1 MKFSYTLTASVA
13 IIALVLTA
21 CTGSEGEASDSDDD
35 VTLRVA
41 TPFGPE
47 SRHTIA
53 VQQFADDVSERTDGS
68 VDFDFYYQDALV
80 SPPEVAE
87 ALQAGTVDLSFTMM
101 ALSPDIFTIDSWIAR
116 AASTGDSSPDAGTLQ
131 KAAAILDWA
140 ANDEDYIQE
149 LEDNGVYPL
158 VPRLLVFDTYGLY
171 CDSPVTS
178 LDDASGQRVRVGG
191 NAWSEEARALDMVPV
206 SLPST
211 ETYTSL
217 QQGVIDCFMG
227 GLDDVDNLGLAD
239 LGGHYTATGI
249 TGYDSISILVSDQTW
264 EQLSDDQQQA
274 MQEEAGTYLENVYA
288 GHRESVFDFIEEI
301 EASGDVSMH
310 TPDADLTQAIEDYQ
324 DEALANLTDIAP
336 EAVSDPQET
345 LDNYTANLDDWMEV
359 TESVGHSRE
368 DASWADFYERVEG
381 EPDSVSDW
389 AETVRE
395 RVLDDY
401 YSSDQ

>member
-1 MKFSYTLTASVA
+1 MRFNRTLTAG
-13 IIALVLTA
+13 ITIAALGLTA
-21 CTGSEGEASDSDDD
+21 CSDSEGETSESDDD

-53 VQQFADDVSERTDGS
+53 MQQFADGVTERTNGS
-68 VDFDFYYQDALV
+68 LDFDFYYQDALV
-80 SPPEVAE
+80 SPPEAAE

-101 ALSPDIFTIDSWIAR
+101 ALSPDVFTIDSWIAR
-116 AASTGDSSPDAGTLQ
+116 AASSGDSSPDAGTLQ

-140 ANDEDYIQE
+140 AKDEDYIRE

-158 VPRLLVFDTYGLY
+158 VPRLLVFDTYGVY

-191 NAWSEEARALDMVPV
+191 NAWSEEARALGMVPV

-239 LGGHYTATGI
+239 LGGHYTAAGI
-249 TGYDSISILVSDQTW
+249 TGYDSISVLVSDLTW
-264 EQLSDDQQQA
+264 QQLSDDQRQA
-274 MQEEAGTYLENVYA
+274 MQEEAGTYLENVYD
-288 GHRESVFDFIEEI
+288 GHRESVFEFIKEIEE
-301 EASGDVSMH
+301 AGDVTLH
-310 TPDADLTQAIEDYQ
+310 TPDADLSQAVEDYQ
-324 DEALANLTDIAP
+324 NETLANLAENAP
-336 EAVSDPQET
+336 DAVTDPQQT
-345 LDNYTANLDDWMEV
+345 LDDYAANLDSWMEIA
-359 TESVGHSRE
+359 ESAGHSSE
-368 DASWADFYERVEG
+368 DASWAEFYGRVDG

-401 YSSDQ
+401 YAADQ